1 MTPERYKRIFDKI
14 GPTSRQE
21 EELRARMKK
30 QLRQRQM
37 MLVVLSGCGRT
48 APSEEED
55 TQPVQEETSEEEVS
69 EEESSAE
76 ENVQEETQPEEEAG
90 EESAPQEDAGEQEA
104 PAETPAETPE
114 KEPAGQED
122 AADETAEAQS
132 EKTARWDQIL
142 TDMAPYLE
150 NAQEQD
156 MSTEERI
163 KANVGLGY
171 DQISQAVLY
180 MGMPMETPTTTYFFM
195 GQMADGADSQKISSQ
210 LKQVMEGWIETYK
223 RGYLQGNPEYGII
236 VSGDLVFAVMHEN
249 AGDFAAICSYLKA
262 L

>member
-1 MTPERYKRIFDKI
+1 
-14 GPTSRQE
+14 
-21 EELRARMKK
+21 MKNAK
-30 QLRQRQM
+30 KWAALLLM

-55 TQPVQEETSEEEVS
+55 TQPVQEETSEEEN
-69 EEESSAE
+69 A
-76 ENVQEETQPEEEAG
+76 QEETQPKEEAS
-90 EESAPQEDAGEQEA
+90 EESAPQENAGEQEA

-122 AADETAEAQS
+122 AGDETAEAQS
-132 EKTARWDQIL
+132 EKPAQWDPIL

-163 KANVGLGY
+163 QANVGLGY

-223 RGYLQGNPEYGII
+223 QGRLQGNPEYEII

>member
-1 MTPERYKRIFDKI
+1 
-14 GPTSRQE
+14 
-21 EELRARMKK
+21 MKNAK
-30 QLRQRQM
+30 KWAALLLM

-55 TQPVQEETSEEEVS
+55 TQPVQEETSEEE
-69 EEESSAE
+69 
-76 ENVQEETQPEEEAG
+76 NVQEETQPKEEAS
-90 EESAPQEDAGEQEA
+90 EESAPQEDAGEPKA
-104 PAETPAETPE
+104 PAETPE
-114 KEPAGQED
+114 KEPAEQED
-122 AADETAEAQS
+122 ADDETAEAQS
-132 EKTARWDQIL
+132 EKPAQWDQIL

-195 GQMADGADSQKISSQ
+195 GQMADSADSQKISSQ

-223 RGYLQGNPEYGII
+223 QGRLQGNPEYEII

>member
-1 MTPERYKRIFDKI
+1 
-14 GPTSRQE
+14 
-21 EELRARMKK
+21 MKNAK
-30 QLRQRQM
+30 KWAALLLM

-55 TQPVQEETSEEEVS
+55 TQPVQEETSEEEN
-69 EEESSAE
+69 A
-76 ENVQEETQPEEEAG
+76 QEETQPKEDAG
-90 EESAPQEDAGEQEA
+90 EESAPQENAGEPKS
-104 PAETPAETPE
+104 PAETPDETPE

-122 AADETAEAQS
+122 AGDETAEAQS
-132 EKTARWDQIL
+132 EKPAQWDPIL

-223 RGYLQGNPEYGII
+223 QGRLQGNPEYEII

-249 AGDFAAICSYLKA
+249 AEDFAAICSYLKA